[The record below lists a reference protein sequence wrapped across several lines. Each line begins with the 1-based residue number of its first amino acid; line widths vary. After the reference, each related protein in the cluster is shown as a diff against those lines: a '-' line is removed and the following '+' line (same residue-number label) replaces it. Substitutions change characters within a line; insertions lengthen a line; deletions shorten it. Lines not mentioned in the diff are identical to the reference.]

1 MIYLKLKPNRIFDGS
16 WERMNIFSEQ
26 IEQQIADRVVDRVSK
41 SFDVFES
48 NKQNKRYLRYSKQA
62 PAYVGVSQNTFNSW
76 VVEYQIPI
84 CIIGGVKIVDTKD
97 LDAFIS
103 KHKI

>member
-1 MIYLKLKPNRIFDGS
+1 MEL
-16 WERMNIFSEQ
+16 FSKE

>member
-1 MIYLKLKPNRIFDGS
+1 
-16 WERMNIFSEQ
+16 MNIFSEQ
-26 IEQQIADRVVDRVSK
+26 IEQQIADRVIDRVSK
-41 SFDVFES
+41 SFDVIES
-48 NKQNKRYLRYSKQA
+48 NKQKKRYLRYSKEA
-62 PAYVGVSQNTFNSW
+62 PQYCCVSQNTFNAW

-84 CIIGGVKIVDTKD
+84 CIVGGVKIVDTKD